1 MEPLSIKT
9 YVFLVSGCVQGEEE
23 SLGFYRQFEKF
34 SIIGKWRGIIG
45 RIISAHAEVTGMIFR
60 LLASFTHKGNV
71 RCKRS
76 VLSSCMGESL
86 MFTGSGESAGAL
98 LWLLTKADTGRNR
111 GQGCIPTRGT
121 DPTRQSGTRQRPKVQ
136 AQECILHTGGTE
148 TPPLNDNPCHEER
161 YCIAEFKSLSFPPT
175 LRFHIQSGP
184 SQLRHGVLTK

>member
-45 RIISAHAEVTGMIFR
+45 RIISAHTEVTSVIFR

-98 LWLLTKADTGRNR
+98 LWLLPLTQAETVVRAVFL
-111 GQGCIPTRGT
+111 P
-121 DPTRQSGTRQRPKVQ
+121 GTRTQTDSQVQ
-136 AQECILHTGGTE
+136 DKDQKFRH
-148 TPPLNDNPCHEER
+148 
-161 YCIAEFKSLSFPPT
+161 KSAYST
-175 LRFHIQSGP
+175 QGAR
-184 SQLRHGVLTK
+184 RHHH